1 MLTDKDIEK
10 VSDVVA
16 KRMEIVTQ
24 RYLEMVAKSVK
35 KIGSLSATDAH
46 RIKHMASLGADLKK
60 IKAYLGKELGMD
72 EKAVESLFATFAKD
86 AYDAQAVYY
95 NATGTFQKT
104 FAENKELQ
112 DILRAQ
118 YRNTQGDFKN
128 IANSTG
134 VALHDK
140 DGKVVYKS
148 LDEAYN
154 DIIDESIT
162 AVTSGVSDFNSEM
175 RRSLTDLA
183 NSGVRTIDYAS
194 GYSRSIESA
203 VRANIF
209 EGIQRCMQETRE
221 QAGREFGAN
230 GVEISVHMKCA
241 PDHLPYQGKQYS
253 DEKFKYLQGTLTR
266 PIGHLN
272 CRHHIF
278 PIVLGVSNPAYSP
291 AQLRQIQQEN
301 TAKSVT
307 IDGKQY
313 TPYEATQIQRK
324 LENSIRKQKDVYNT
338 LLEAGDKEGANGAKN
353 RLRQLFNKYT
363 DVSNQAGLKKQS
375 FRTFMPTKKQIDA
388 SVEQIEKIA
397 NDTGVTKFIPAKTI
411 EEAEKFANDNF
422 VDGGFNLT
430 GNSISYKNID
440 IDVANKVNERLYDIY
455 SQYDIPN
462 LTSLESY
469 GKANKKIFAKDG
481 DAPMFTTNMGNMG
494 LNSTILKNMDTVNK
508 YIQDG
513 EQAYKYVIDNMDK
526 LSGKEL
532 ELAKAYKLAGRNLVD
547 ESLEGMVT
555 HEMGHH
561 ISYIPSVNK
570 ELAKIQNTNW
580 QDYAKHLSGYS
591 NKSYGEYISES
602 FVAYYKGEKDKVQPE
617 LVKVFD
623 SLKKP
628 VGQPQIKK
636 VTNMQE
642 AFVSLQETFTDVDK
656 KILKF
661 DEALLVDNVN
671 KFNELNDRFG
681 AVTKVNNSIE
691 AVNKRYIASVSS
703 AYYNPKDN
711 INFNLTSK
719 YYKDADL
726 LKDVEFRGREQFF
739 SMPFSDENWSVNTI
753 THEYGHAI
761 EAKVV
766 SKRLRKQYTEMGFN
780 YDTDSVEILKDFSG
794 LKRSY
799 KRHENDIRNEILDIA
814 KSNNP
819 NFDLLKNLSEYG
831 RTNSAEFFAEVFA
844 NSQCGQ
850 PNELGKAMELW
861 LAKEGY

>member
-46 RIKHMASLGADLKK
+46 RIKHMASLGADLKQ

-112 DILRAQ
+112 DILKAQ

-134 VALHDK
+134 VALHDR

-154 DIIDESIT
+154 DTIDEAIT

-278 PIVLGVSNPAYSP
+278 PIVMGVSNPAYSP

-375 FRTFMPTKKQIDA
+375 FRTFMPTKKDVNNTVDKVKEVA
-388 SVEQIEKIA
+388 SKPAKIA
-397 NDTGVTKFIPAKTI
+397 
-411 EEAEKFANDNF
+411 
-422 VDGGFNLT
+422 
-430 GNSISYKNID
+430 
-440 IDVANKVNERLYDIY
+440 
-455 SQYDIPN
+455 
-462 LTSLESY
+462 
-469 GKANKKIFAKDG
+469 
-481 DAPMFTTNMGNMG
+481 
-494 LNSTILKNMDTVNK
+494 
-508 YIQDG
+508 
-513 EQAYKYVIDNMDK
+513 
-526 LSGKEL
+526 
-532 ELAKAYKLAGRNLVD
+532 
-547 ESLEGMVT
+547 
-555 HEMGHH
+555 
-561 ISYIPSVNK
+561 
-570 ELAKIQNTNW
+570 
-580 QDYAKHLSGYS
+580 
-591 NKSYGEYISES
+591 
-602 FVAYYKGEKDKVQPE
+602 
-617 LVKVFD
+617 
-623 SLKKP
+623 KP
-628 VGQPQIKK
+628 VGQPQVKK
-636 VTNMQE
+636 VTNKQE
-642 AFVSLQETFTDVDK
+642 AFASLQETFTDVNK
-656 KILKF
+656 GVLKL
-661 DEALLVDNVN
+661 DEDLFVENVN
-671 KFNELNDRFG
+671 RFNELNDRFG
-681 AVTKVNNSIE
+681 AVSANNGSLFDVSSKTK
-691 AVNKRYIASVSS
+691 YIAYVQD
-703 AYYNPKDN
+703 AYYNPKEKVTLCLSNKFYKNIDILQDSYKRGQETFFKMPSSDN
-711 INFNLTSK
+711 FKNT
-719 YYKDADL
+719 Y
-726 LKDVEFRGREQFF
+726 
-739 SMPFSDENWSVNTI
+739 TI
-753 THEYGHAI
+753 THEYGHI
-761 EAKVV
+761 VEAQVT
-766 SKRLRKQYTEMGFN
+766 SRRLRQQYTEMGFN

-794 LKRSY
+794 FKRSY
-799 KRHENDIRNEILDIA
+799 KRHESDIRNEILDIA
-814 KSNNP
+814 KNNNP
-819 NFDLLKNLSEYG
+819 NFDLKKNLSEYG
-831 RTNSAEFFAEVFA
+831 YTNSAEFFAEVFA

-861 LAKEGY
+861 LTKEGY

>member
-46 RIKHMASLGADLKK
+46 RIKHMASLGADLKQ

-112 DILRAQ
+112 DILKAQ

-278 PIVLGVSNPAYSP
+278 PIVMGVSNPAYSP
-291 AQLRQIQQEN
+291 SQLRQIQQEN

-375 FRTFMPTKKQIDA
+375 FRTFMPTKKDVNNTVDKVKEVA
-388 SVEQIEKIA
+388 SK
-397 NDTGVTKFIPAKTI
+397 PAKATKP
-411 EEAEKFANDNF
+411 AE
-422 VDGGFNLT
+422 
-430 GNSISYKNID
+430 
-440 IDVANKVNERLYDIY
+440 
-455 SQYDIPN
+455 P
-462 LTSLESY
+462 
-469 GKANKKIFAKDG
+469 
-481 DAPMFTTNMGNMG
+481 P
-494 LNSTILKNMDTVNK
+494 
-508 YIQDG
+508 
-513 EQAYKYVIDNMDK
+513 
-526 LSGKEL
+526 
-532 ELAKAYKLAGRNLVD
+532 
-547 ESLEGMVT
+547 
-555 HEMGHH
+555 
-561 ISYIPSVNK
+561 
-570 ELAKIQNTNW
+570 
-580 QDYAKHLSGYS
+580 
-591 NKSYGEYISES
+591 
-602 FVAYYKGEKDKVQPE
+602 
-617 LVKVFD
+617 
-623 SLKKP
+623 
-628 VGQPQIKK
+628 IKK
-636 VTNMQE
+636 VTNKQE
-642 AFVSLQETFTDVDK
+642 AFESLQETFTDVDK

-726 LKDVEFRGREQFF
+726 LKDVEFRGREKFY

-794 LKRSY
+794 FKRSY
-799 KRHENDIRNEILDIA
+799 KRHESDIRNEILDIA

-819 NFDLLKNLSEYG
+819 NFDLKKNLSEYG
-831 RTNSAEFFAEVFA
+831 YTNSAEFFAEVFA

-861 LAKEGY
+861 LTKEGY

>member
-46 RIKHMASLGADLKK
+46 RIKHMASLGADLKQ

-301 TAKSVT
+301 TTKSVT

-313 TPYEATQIQRK
+313 TPYEATQIQRR

-375 FRTFMPTKKQIDA
+375 FRTFMPTKKDVNNTVDKVKEVA
-388 SVEQIEKIA
+388 SKPAKIAKPVEQ
-397 NDTGVTKFIPAKTI
+397 
-411 EEAEKFANDNF
+411 
-422 VDGGFNLT
+422 
-430 GNSISYKNID
+430 
-440 IDVANKVNERLYDIY
+440 
-455 SQYDIPN
+455 
-462 LTSLESY
+462 
-469 GKANKKIFAKDG
+469 
-481 DAPMFTTNMGNMG
+481 
-494 LNSTILKNMDTVNK
+494 
-508 YIQDG
+508 
-513 EQAYKYVIDNMDK
+513 
-526 LSGKEL
+526 
-532 ELAKAYKLAGRNLVD
+532 
-547 ESLEGMVT
+547 
-555 HEMGHH
+555 
-561 ISYIPSVNK
+561 
-570 ELAKIQNTNW
+570 
-580 QDYAKHLSGYS
+580 
-591 NKSYGEYISES
+591 
-602 FVAYYKGEKDKVQPE
+602 
-617 LVKVFD
+617 
-623 SLKKP
+623 
-628 VGQPQIKK
+628 PQVKK
-636 VTNMQE
+636 VTNKQE

-861 LAKEGY
+861 LTKEGY